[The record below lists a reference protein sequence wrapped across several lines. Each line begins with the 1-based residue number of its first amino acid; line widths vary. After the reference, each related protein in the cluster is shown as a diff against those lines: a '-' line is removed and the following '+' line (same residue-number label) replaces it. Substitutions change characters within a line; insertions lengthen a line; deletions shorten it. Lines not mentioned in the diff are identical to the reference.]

1 MDKQLGSGYLLHDPI
16 GRGAMGEVYAGT
28 ARESGTPVAVKVLK
42 PELVSDPE
50 VVARFLRER
59 SVLTSITHPNV
70 VHVIDLVAE
79 GGTLAIV
86 MELIRGQD
94 LRHMLRQRHTLPPAE
109 AVRLI
114 RQVLDGVAAV
124 HAAGIIHRDV
134 KPENLLVDTFREL
147 PWLKLT
153 DFGVARLSYGA
164 SLTNLT
170 SVIGTPEYMA
180 PELAEH
186 ESATPAA
193 DLYSAG
199 IVLYEMLC
207 GRTPFA
213 GGHPLAV
220 LRRHADQ
227 PPPPIPGIPS
237 ALQDYLGLLLAK
249 DPRSRPKAATE
260 AAAALAPLESSL
272 ASLPAPPP
280 MQAPGHGVTPASAIP
295 GGSVSPQRPVADLA
309 GSATVLRHR
318 DRGHAAD
325 ENSNGQHHSPGGRP
339 GGPLASAPKRGAWRS
354 RPMALAALAAAVIVV
369 AATAATMLVPHS
381 HQAPPRSM
389 AATSY
394 YVFSPQQ
401 YRNGLLISRRWALG
415 GTNGSLLTETV
426 TASST
431 TGKPIRVPF
440 QETIPAAVAP
450 NLRTVHF
457 TPTPNKII
465 RADPVVEW
473 QLSVPPHG
481 SITVGY
487 QAAVPPR
494 GVTYA
499 RLANWAQAFQ
509 TLQTQLPARGA
520 PAPTSTPPT
529 RASTVQ
535 PSAVPLPPAP
545 TSPSVVPVSP
555 TTPHN
560 STSQDGNPCF
570 SRAIP
575 GVLVLPDGEAVN
587 IGGPMYES
595 AYCSSIHIKLTSA
608 LYRTYARSCLETP
621 DGQTITNCSN
631 WILLSYP
638 NTYDT
643 LSTGVPVDTRWVLEM
658 YSTGPETARYYF
670 AY

>member
-1 MDKQLGSGYLLHDPI
+1 
-16 GRGAMGEVYAGT
+16 
-28 ARESGTPVAVKVLK
+28 
-42 PELVSDPE
+42 
-50 VVARFLRER
+50 
-59 SVLTSITHPNV
+59 
-70 VHVIDLVAE
+70 
-79 GGTLAIV
+79 
-86 MELIRGQD
+86 
-94 LRHMLRQRHTLPPAE
+94 MLRQRHTLPPAE
-109 AVRLI
+109 AVRLL
-114 RQVLDGVAAV
+114 RQMLDGVAAV

-220 LRRHADQ
+220 MRRHADQ
-227 PPPPIPGIPS
+227 PPPPIPGIPP

-354 RPMALAALAAAVIVV
+354 RPMALAGLAAAVIVV
-369 AATAATMLVPHS
+369 AAAAATMLVPHS

-465 RADPVVEW
+465 PGRSGRGMAAERPSSRKHHRWVPGCRLSTRGHVCPPCQLGPGLPDPSDAASRAGRSRADVDPTHPR
-473 QLSVPPHG
+473 LDG
-481 SITVGY
+481 TTVS
-487 QAAVPPR
+487 
-494 GVTYA
+494 
-499 RLANWAQAFQ
+499 
-509 TLQTQLPARGA
+509 GA
-520 PAPTSTPPT
+520 IA
-529 RASTVQ
+529 
-535 PSAVPLPPAP
+535 
-545 TSPSVVPVSP
+545 
-555 TTPHN
+555 
-560 STSQDGNPCF
+560 
-570 SRAIP
+570 SRADVTVSSS
-575 GVLVLPDGEAVN
+575 GLPDDA
-587 IGGPMYES
+587 
-595 AYCSSIHIKLTSA
+595 A
-608 LYRTYARSCLETP
+608 
-621 DGQTITNCSN
+621 
-631 WILLSYP
+631 
-638 NTYDT
+638 
-643 LSTGVPVDTRWVLEM
+643 
-658 YSTGPETARYYF
+658 
-670 AY
+670 